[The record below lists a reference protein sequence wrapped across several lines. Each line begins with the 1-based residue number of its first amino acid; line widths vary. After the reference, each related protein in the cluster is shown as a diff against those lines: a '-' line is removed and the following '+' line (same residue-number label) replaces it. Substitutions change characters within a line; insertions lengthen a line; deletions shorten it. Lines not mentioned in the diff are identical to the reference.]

1 MTAEQ
6 PFEIPILFLTFNRL
20 DTVKRVFAEIKKT
33 NVKRLYISSDGA
45 RKDVDNEDRLIED
58 LRSFLIENID
68 WECKVFTLFNDDNL
82 GCKLAVSNAINWFFE
97 NEEMGIVLEDD
108 CLPAQSFFP
117 FCEQLLHHYKED
129 ERIFLISGYNKQQ
142 KWKEDQQDYFFS
154 NLGGIWGWASWKRAW
169 KHYDVDIKDI
179 ESFIEEDGFINSLG
193 KTLGSLKQNMIY
205 SGLKKESL
213 DSWALQWGYARHKN
227 NGLTCIPS
235 ISQIQNIGFGD
246 NATHTLGRDE
256 AQVTRC
262 EIKLPLKEN
271 KFVVPDLAY
280 DLTVFERPPFLTRFF
295 LKIKNF
301 LKF

>member
-1 MTAEQ
+1 MTTEQ

-20 DTVKRVFAEIKKT
+20 HTVKRVFKEIKKT
-33 NVKRLYISSDGA
+33 NVTRLYISSDGA
-45 RKDVDNEDRLIED
+45 RKDVNNEERLIEE

-97 NEEMGIVLEDD
+97 NEEMGIILEDD

-142 KWKEDQQDYFFS
+142 TWKEDQQDYFFS
-154 NLGGIWGWASWKRAW
+154 NLGGIWGWASWQRAW
-169 KHYDVDIKDI
+169 KYYDVDIKDI

-193 KTLGSLKQNMIY
+193 KDLGKLKQDMNY
-205 SGLKKESL
+205 SGLKKNFL

-246 NATHTLGRDE
+246 NATHTLGIDE
-256 AQVTRC
+256 AEVTRS
-262 EIKLPLKEN
+262 EIQLPLKEN

-280 DLTVFERPPFLTRFF
+280 DLMVFERPSLLKRFF
-295 LKIKNF
+295 RRIKTF